1 MSRIDALIAEL
12 CPDGVEF
19 KALEELGVT
28 YGGLTG
34 KTKADFSDGNADLFP
49 TRTSSITSL
58 SILPPMTLSKSVLTR
73 ARILLRLVMCFS
85 RAHRRLLMT

>member
-12 CPDGVEF
+12 CPEGMEF

-34 KTKADFSDGNADLFP
+34 KTKADFSDGNARFVSYKNIFNNLAVN
-49 TRTSSITSL
+49 L
-58 SILPPMTLSKSVLTR
+58 
-73 ARILLRLVMCFS
+73 
-85 RAHRRLLMT
+85 